1 MKKEK
6 KEKFEYPVGERI
18 TYFREKKK
26 VSTNKLANLA
36 GVSQSY
42 LRDVE
47 LGNKNPTVEFLYLL
61 CNVLDITL
69 ADFFNSQDTEN
80 LNNTILEKIQM
91 LNESQRTTLLA
102 FLDTI
107 L

>member
-26 VSTNKLANLA
+26 FSTNKLANLA